1 MIQISK
7 WLSLCLVAM
16 LAFTVS
22 SFAQEDRTDDE
33 PVVVYDPDDVD
44 GERGFST
51 SKLVIGA
58 NGSFPTWNQDVFFT
72 EFLPFAGYRITD
84 KWIAGLGINVKPLYI
99 NSRYNGG
106 VDRFRANFFGGRI
119 MTRYLVFHVSD
130 PAGIYAQA
138 EFQRN
143 RVKTTING
151 EVNEN
156 YNVDPQSSAL
166 FGFGY
171 TSNYYSGFGYTAEVF
186 YDFLHDAAPIPDPIG
201 DLFSPWPFSF
211 RLGFTY
217 GF

>member
-1 MIQISK
+1 MTQISK
-7 WLSLCLVAM
+7 WLSLCLIAM

-44 GERGFST
+44 GVRGFSK
-51 SKLVIGA
+51 SKLVLGV

-84 KWIAGLGINVKPLYI
+84 KWIAGMGINIKPLYV
-99 NSRYNGG
+99 NYRYANG
-106 VDRFRANFFGGRI
+106 VDRLRANFLGGRI
-119 MTRYLVFHVSD
+119 MTRYLMFHISD

-143 RVKTTING
+143 RVKTKING
-151 EVNEN
+151 EVSED
-156 YNVDPQSSAL
+156 YKVDPQSSAL
-166 FGFGY
+166 LGLGY

-186 YDFLHDAAPIPDPIG
+186 YDLLHEPNLIPEPVG
-201 DLFSPWPFSF
+201 ELFSPWPFSF